1 RRKLMLRMDKGRT
14 GAAAVTHATIASQ
27 VGVLTVVA
35 RGGIVVGLYFP
46 GHWYRP
52 DPASFGICSDIGFDV
67 VRDQIGQ
74 YLAGD
79 RQELTVPVAANG
91 DEYQERVWS
100 LVRQIPYGETASYG
114 DLASQ
119 LGNGT
124 TPQEVGAAVG
134 SNPVC
139 LLVPCHRVVGA
150 GGKLTGYAGGLT
162 RKRFLLDLEAEVS
175 GRPSRL

>member
-1 RRKLMLRMDKGRT
+1 MLTVDKGRT
-14 GAAAVTHATIASQ
+14 GATAVTHATIATQ
-27 VGVLTVVA
+27 VGNLTLVA
-35 RGGIVVGLYFP
+35 RGGVVVGLYFP

-52 DPASFGICSDIGFDV
+52 DPASFGICGDIGFDV

-79 RQELTVPVAANG
+79 RRELTVPVAANG

-114 DLASQ
+114 DLARQ
-119 LGNGT
+119 LGAGT

-134 SNPVC
+134 RNPVC

-150 GGKLTGYAGGLT
+150 GGKLIGYAGGLT
-162 RKRFLLDLEAEVS
+162 RKRFLLDLEADVS
-175 GRPSRL
+175 GLPSRLF

>member
-1 RRKLMLRMDKGRT
+1 MLTQDKRRLGT
-14 GAAAVTHATIASQ
+14 AAVTHTTIASKL
-27 VGVLTVVA
+27 GDLTVVA

-52 DPASFGICSDIGFDV
+52 DRATFGSCRTVGFDA
-67 VRDQIGQ
+67 VRDQVGD

-79 RQELTVPVAANG
+79 RQEFDVPLATSG

-100 LVRQIPYGETASYG
+100 LVRQIPYGETVTYG
-114 DLASQ
+114 DLAGH
-119 LGNGT
+119 LGGGT

-134 SNPVC
+134 RNPVC

-150 GGKLTGYAGGLT
+150 GGKLTGYAGGLA
-162 RKRFLLDLEAEVS
+162 RKRLLLDLEAEV
-175 GRPSRL
+175 GRRASRLF